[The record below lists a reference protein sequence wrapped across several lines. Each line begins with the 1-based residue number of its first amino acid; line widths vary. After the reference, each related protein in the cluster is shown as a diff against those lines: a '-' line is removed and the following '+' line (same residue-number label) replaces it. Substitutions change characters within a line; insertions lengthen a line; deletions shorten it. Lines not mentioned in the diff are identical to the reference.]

1 MAPHRTAIKIYFAE
15 GVAVDPPRI
24 VPLFHEWIRN
34 RTAEGLLIDVADYS
48 HVHRGPSV
56 VLVGHEVD
64 YSIDLSE
71 GRAGLQVVRKRPV
84 QITLEQ
90 DLRRGLRR
98 VLAAALSLE
107 KKSDPHPPVR
117 FRTDELRVRVIDRLH
132 YPHTLEQADAV
143 RQRVQ
148 TVLEPLFQ
156 VRGFKVETGA
166 TDRREPVT
174 VRITAPDAP
183 NLDTLLSRLTPPA

>member
-1 MAPHRTAIKIYFAE
+1 MTSHRTAIKIYFAE
-15 GVAVDPPRI
+15 GVAIDPARI

-48 HVHRGPSV
+48 HVHQGPLV

-64 YSIDLSE
+64 YSIDLSG
-71 GRAGLQVVRKRPV
+71 GRAGLQVVRKRPE
-84 QITLEQ
+84 QATLEQ
-90 DLRRGLRR
+90 DLRRGLKR
-98 VLAAALSLE
+98 VLGAALNLQ

-117 FRTDELRVRVIDRLH
+117 FRTDELRVQVIDRLR
-132 YPHTLEQADAV
+132 YPHTPEQVDGV

-156 VRGFKVETGA
+156 VRGFKVENGA
-166 TDRREPVT
+166 DDRREPVT
-174 VRITAPDAP
+174 LRVKAPDAP
-183 NLDTLLSRLTPPA
+183 NLDTLLSRLAASA